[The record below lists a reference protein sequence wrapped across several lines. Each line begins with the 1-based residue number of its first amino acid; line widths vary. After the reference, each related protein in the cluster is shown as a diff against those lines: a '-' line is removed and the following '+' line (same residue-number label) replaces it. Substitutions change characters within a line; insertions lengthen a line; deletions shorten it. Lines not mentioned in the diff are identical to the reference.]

1 MFWADRV
8 EALGVGTGVRKLT
21 VQSLTEALV
30 LATTDQKQID
40 RAKSIGE
47 QIRGVM
53 LLLFCGALLTHSRL
67 QEKGVST
74 AIESIYRDLEYAR
87 SLIKRHR
94 NEESDGE
101 AETDLSTIRNHD
113 HRVSYSSESYSGYN
127 SSGSVRGAPSEEWSV
142 ISDQDDRRSSI
153 GSRRNNKGKRTSFT
167 AAVLSVLPDT
177 FASGASQRR
186 PLSTSP

>member
-30 LATTDQKQID
+30 LATTDQKQIG
-40 RAKSIGE
+40 RAKAIGE

-53 LLLFCGALLTHSRL
+53 LSLFCGALLTHSRL

-87 SLIKRHR
+87 SLIKRQR

-101 AETDLSTIRNHD
+101 AETDLSTIRN
-113 HRVSYSSESYSGYN
+113 RVSYSSESYSGDN

-153 GSRRNNKGKRTSFT
+153 GSRSNNKDKRTSFT

-177 FASGASQRR
+177 FASGSSQRR
-186 PLSTSP
+186 SLSTSP